1 MARRGLPPPC
11 GIRRI
16 RPVVR
21 SETSA
26 SPFGRN
32 AIPHGTCRPVAIVR
46 SRGTFAGVAMA
57 LGAAAAVVPALG
69 EGVAAA
75 GGLLEPQAPNAT
87 ASGSSMLRRIT
98 LKD

>member
-1 MARRGLPPPC
+1 MATRGLPPPC

-16 RPVVR
+16 LPVVR

-46 SRGTFAGVAMA
+46 SRGAVAVAVGVAVADSVAVA
-57 LGAAAAVVPALG
+57 LGA
-69 EGVAAA
+69 GVAAA
-75 GGLLEPQAPNAT
+75 GGLFDPHAASAT
-87 ASGSSMLRRIT
+87 ASGSSVLRRIT
-98 LKD
+98 QG